1 MDKCLSWNQLS
12 LMQQLDSVCNTLAQK
27 TIKTATI
34 KGYHDRPTQILPC
47 EDVALVIWG
56 SKVTGDIS
64 TSTPLHFHETKEL
77 ARNYLRTRTR
87 YKWPSECFDKVDW
100 EHLELTLKHKADMYK
115 IWRSKQTSGFCRT
128 QVKVGLY
135 SGEALPDKLCP
146 N

>member
-1 MDKCLSWNQLS
+1 
-12 LMQQLDSVCNTLAQK
+12 MQQLDSVCNTLAQK

-64 TSTPLHFHETKEL
+64 APLGFHASKEL

-87 YKWPSECFDKVDW
+87 NKWPSKCFGEVDW
-100 EHLELTLKHKADMYK
+100 EHLELPLKHKADMYM
-115 IWRSKQTSGFCRT
+115 I
-128 QVKVGLY
+128 
-135 SGEALPDKLCP
+135 
-146 N
+146 